1 MVRFYKRPILLI
13 EFDPNKSFSLQVS
26 IHRNP
31 VVKIKLASK
40 CPSSNFQVS
49 ITVEHEIMGV
59 RGYGISLG
67 VFSSIAH
74 EWDVELNTRTEISHL
89 QTTMYYFV
97 YHINTIALYCQQKST
112 LLMNENKRIDN
123 PLIKKTLKSF
133 DVLEMETNNGP
144 NFQYTKLSVIYVVL
158 SDRRNISGTR
168 PKSAGGK
175 SFSCRFSFPAAR
187 NAITKAVSL
196 FVFWF
201 SSPSRKVCTSL
212 SVSDTDFS
220 ASQLP

>member
-74 EWDVELNTRTEISHL
+74 EWDVELNTRTEISYL

-123 PLIKKTLKSF
+123 PLIKKTLKSLTYSRWKQTMGLIF
-133 DVLEMETNNGP
+133 HIQNCQLFM
-144 NFQYTKLSVIYVVL
+144 S
-158 SDRRNISGTR
+158 
-168 PKSAGGK
+168 
-175 SFSCRFSFPAAR
+175 
-187 NAITKAVSL
+187 SL
-196 FVFWF
+196 ATEEIFHY
-201 SSPSRKVCTSL
+201 KN
-212 SVSDTDFS
+212 
-220 ASQLP
+220 